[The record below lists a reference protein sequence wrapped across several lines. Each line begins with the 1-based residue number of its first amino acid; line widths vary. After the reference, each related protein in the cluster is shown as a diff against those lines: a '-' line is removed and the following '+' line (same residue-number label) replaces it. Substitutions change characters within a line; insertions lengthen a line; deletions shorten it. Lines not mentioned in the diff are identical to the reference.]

1 MARYRGAKCRLM
13 RKVGMDLE
21 SKSGVKP
28 INDKCRFE
36 QAPGKPAGRRGRG
49 SDYSIQLMMKQ
60 RLRHYYEVTEK
71 QFRNYYLSAD
81 KAAGST
87 GDNLL
92 AYLEARLD
100 NIVYRLGLATTRSE
114 ARQMVRH
121 GHIEVNGHR
130 VNIPSYR
137 TKVGDH
143 VAVISKYTKQERVV
157 RAIALSE
164 QKDMVSWLSRDK
176 GDFGGKINDHID
188 YGFFGE
194 MFNVNLVIEFYS
206 K

>member
-49 SDYSIQLMMKQ
+49 SDYCNQLMMKQ

-71 QFRNYYLSAD
+71 QFRNYYLRAD
-81 KAAGST
+81 KASGST

-92 AYLEARLD
+92 SYLEGRLD

-121 GHIEVNGHR
+121 GHISVNGQR

-137 TKVGDH
+137 TNVGDE
-143 VAVISKYTKQERVV
+143 VAVISKFTKQERVV
-157 RAIALSE
+157 RAIELSE
-164 QKDMVSWLSRDK
+164 QKDMVSWLSRNK
-176 GDFGGKINDHID
+176 GDFDGKITDHID
-188 YGFFGE
+188 VAFFAE